1 MRTTTLALAI
11 LACGTL
17 PAQDIGLT
25 LGGSTVRPQSIE
37 GLDIPRTTSVLAGAS
52 VRYGLLDVGVT
63 FRPEAE
69 SKFGGNAFE
78 WSYTAANIQ
87 ACLPLHRSGDYLHE
101 AVLGASY
108 RWERTTGREPG
119 ATSHDKR
126 GRLWGVAGYRF
137 TVQAD
142 GIATELMLGSAL
154 AKRDSYDDAAIYTPK
169 EVLRILAPSFEILA
183 TATVRF

>member
-1 MRTTTLALAI
+1 MRTTTFFALALMA
-11 LACGTL
+11 TVL

-37 GLDIPRTTSVLAGAS
+37 KLDIPRTTAVIAGAS
-52 VRYGLLDVGVT
+52 VRYGLLDMGVT

-78 WSYTAANIQ
+78 WSYTAANIH
-87 ACLPLHRSGDYLHE
+87 AGLPMHRSGDYLHE

-126 GRLWGVAGYRF
+126 GRLWGVAGYRL
-137 TVQAD
+137 TVQSD
-142 GIATELMLGSAL
+142 GIATELMLGAAL
-154 AKRDSYDDAAIYTPK
+154 AKRDSYDDAATYTPK